1 MLELSSSKFIFSK
14 RERFY
19 YFFFFTHKP
28 GKLNQS
34 NTWQVV
40 RELSSSKFIFSKRER
55 FYYYFFLLT
64 NLENL
69 TSYTPWKM
77 ALKSKWSTVCVADG
91 FVEQAQT
98 MPHSRHKIANSTKIE
113 GIQYSISY
121 VMAVE
126 EIVSFSAFFVTARNV
141 PIPRI
146 FFQLCGFALCC
157 LIGYSKSVNT

>member
-1 MLELSSSKFIFSK
+1 
-14 RERFY
+14 
-19 YFFFFTHKP
+19 
-28 GKLNQS
+28 
-34 NTWQVV
+34 
-40 RELSSSKFIFSKRER
+40 
-55 FYYYFFLLT
+55 
-64 NLENL
+64 
-69 TSYTPWKM
+69 M

-146 FFQLCGFALCC
+146 FFQLCGFALCG